1 MLLHYQKFQFNSKDL
16 IWPRFVVQLCYN
28 GTYKLIDKSSFFNY
42 ENKMKIK
49 RSMRN
54 FDFQFFK
61 TFIKQFISSIDKDLD
76 GFI

>member
-1 MLLHYQKFQFNSKDL
+1 
-16 IWPRFVVQLCYN
+16 
-28 GTYKLIDKSSFFNY
+28 
-42 ENKMKIK
+42 MKIK

-61 TFIKQFISSIDKDLD
+61 TFIKQFISSVDKDLD